1 MLLRKIARVQHVD
14 DHVTI
19 KLNATNAHLRLIRL
33 QALLLLGLQ
42 LCEDLVDRS
51 CYDAIA
57 FTLHSMRLSGT
68 GLAIREYTNLITVKD
83 CRDEIADRSVDVL
96 LRAVRSEDF
105 VITEELAALLVAV
118 CRGIE

>member
-1 MLLRKIARVQHVD
+1 MLLP
-14 DHVTI
+14 
-19 KLNATNAHLRLIRL
+19 
-33 QALLLLGLQ
+33 GLQ

-57 FTLHSMRLSGT
+57 FALHSVRLSGT
-68 GLAIREYTNLITVKD
+68 GLAIREYTNLIAVKD
-83 CRDEIADRSVDVL
+83 CRDKIADRSVDFL

-118 CRGIE
+118 CCGIK